1 MPPLGSYFSDLWAR
15 EEQPENEFMRD
26 QRPLVI
32 EEELRPYKR
41 QAVEAGREEN
51 QGYWSKLLGMLGRD
65 QGREYRG
72 TDYGFEN
79 QDVDFSRPEFETV
92 GQDETSHTLSP
103 VWGED
108 LVGGVPTWARPR
120 PRPVQTSRPVDRK
133 ELARSGRNNSG
144 ILGALKKY
152 APLFGAATFDPRRRF
167 GE

>member
-1 MPPLGSYFSDLWAR
+1 MALGRYFSDLWAR

-26 QRPLVI
+26 QGPGGI

-41 QAVEAGREEN
+41 QAMEAGREET
-51 QGYWSKLLGMLGRD
+51 QGYWSKLLGRLGM
-65 QGREYRG
+65 GGPEEEVPA
-72 TDYGFEN
+72 DYGFEN
-79 QDVDFSRPEFETV
+79 QDVDFSRPELETATP
-92 GQDETSHTLSP
+92 DETLHTPNP

-108 LVGGVPTWARPR
+108 LVGGVPAWSRPR
-120 PRPVQTSRPVDRK
+120 PPVDRK

>member
-15 EEQPENEFMRD
+15 EEQPGPETIEPGVM
-26 QRPLVI
+26 

-51 QGYWSKLLGMLGRD
+51 QGYWSKLLGMLGGG

-79 QDVDFSRPEFETV
+79 QDIDFSRPEFETV
-92 GQDETSHTLSP
+92 GQDETLHSPSP

-108 LVGGVPTWARPR
+108 LVGGVPVWSRPR
-120 PRPVQTSRPVDRK
+120 PPVDRK
-133 ELARSGRNNSG
+133 ELAKSGRNNSG

-152 APLFGAATFDPRRRF
+152 APLFGAATFDPRRRS
-167 GE
+167 EE